1 MQTALHGRSE
11 QASRQECV
19 HCPQSSQGW
28 APRSRP
34 GKFSAAVTS
43 ANAALL
49 GKDCWRSSRGTPRW
63 SSRGCRR
70 NQTFASATHASQ
82 ATGRRA
88 VMARRRGERNE
99 DEVCLQVT
107 GCEAPE
113 PSFQVA
119 LTQRTIVCTVV
130 FVFGPRP
137 SSPSC
142 RRAHLARNTRGLARN
157 LSDVSCA
164 RLFHEAQCGSAP
176 MKAPSPADSVRAWVL
191 RYLSSSSA
199 LARPRLLVEEYT
211 WPEKKQELWG
221 ETNKI
226 SPMLNCLLRLE
237 AEAHCGAAPIFVC
250 LGGLVRATTL
260 LQNSVHAVAVIHFRR
275 AASMSRASQRLKA
288 A

>member
-1 MQTALHGRSE
+1 MQTALNGRSE
-11 QASRQECV
+11 QASHQECV

-49 GKDCWRSSRGTPRW
+49 GKDRWRSSRGTPRW

-70 NQTFASATHASQ
+70 NQTFASAAHASQ

-88 VMARRRGERNE
+88 VMARRPGERND

-137 SSPSC
+137 SSPC
-142 RRAHLARNTRGLARN
+142 RRAHLAR
-157 LSDVSCA
+157 
-164 RLFHEAQCGSAP
+164 
-176 MKAPSPADSVRAWVL
+176 
-191 RYLSSSSA
+191 
-199 LARPRLLVEEYT
+199 
-211 WPEKKQELWG
+211 KQEGWR

-237 AEAHCGAAPIFVC
+237 AEAQCGAAPIFVC
-250 LGGLVRATTL
+250 LGRLVRATTL

>member
-1 MQTALHGRSE
+1 MQTALNGRSE
-11 QASRQECV
+11 QASHQECV

-49 GKDCWRSSRGTPRW
+49 GKDRWRSSRGTPRW

-88 VMARRRGERNE
+88 VMARRRGERND

-119 LTQRTIVCTVV
+119 VTQRTIVCTVV
-130 FVFGPRP
+130 FVFGPRA

-142 RRAHLARNTRGLARN
+142 RRAHLARKTRGLARN

-164 RLFHEAQCGSAP
+164 RLCHEAQCGTAP
-176 MKAPSPADSVRAWVL
+176 MKAPSPTDSVRAWVL

-221 ETNKI
+221 ETKKI
-226 SPMLNCLLRLE
+226 SPTLNYLLRLE
-237 AEAHCGAAPIFVC
+237 AEAHGGAAPIFVC
-250 LGGLVRATTL
+250 LGRLVRATTL

>member
-1 MQTALHGRSE
+1 MHGRSE
-11 QASRQECV
+11 QASHQECV

-49 GKDCWRSSRGTPRW
+49 GKDRWRSSRGTPRW

-88 VMARRRGERNE
+88 VMARRRGERND

-142 RRAHLARNTRGLARN
+142 RRAHLARKTRGLARN

-164 RLFHEAQCGSAP
+164 RLFHEAQCGTAP
-176 MKAPSPADSVRAWVL
+176 MN
-191 RYLSSSSA
+191 LSSSSA

-221 ETNKI
+221 ETKKI
-226 SPMLNCLLRLE
+226 SPMLNYLLRLE
-237 AEAHCGAAPIFVC
+237 AEAHGGAAPIFVC
-250 LGGLVRATTL
+250 LRRLVRATTL